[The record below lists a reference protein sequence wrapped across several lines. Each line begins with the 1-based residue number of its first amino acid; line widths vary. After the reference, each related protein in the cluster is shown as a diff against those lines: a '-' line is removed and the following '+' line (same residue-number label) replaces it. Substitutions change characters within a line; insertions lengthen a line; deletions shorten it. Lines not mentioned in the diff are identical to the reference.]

1 MSTHKR
7 TARSHRTTTRA
18 VAPDLYGRR
27 DLHALTGLAHPA
39 PLTSAELAVVPTECL
54 IPPTEVART
63 HEGVTRVLTGL
74 GHADLLT
81 CEVVTVLRDAAR
93 RGWGLSV
100 PAHAAK
106 ALWRFCDA
114 FADWEPLLLGARDGL
129 RVHAAA

>member
-1 MSTHKR
+1 MSSHKR
-7 TARSHRTTTRA
+7 TARSHRTTMRPVT
-18 VAPDLYGRR
+18 PDLHGRR

-39 PLTSAELAVVPTECL
+39 PLTSDELAVAPTKCL
-54 IPPTEVART
+54 IPPTAVART
-63 HEGVTRVLTGL
+63 SEGVTRVLTGL

-81 CEVVTVLRDAAR
+81 CQVVTGLRDAAQ

-114 FADWEPLLLGARDGL
+114 FADREPLLLGAREGL
-129 RVHAAA
+129 RVHPAA